1 MVDETDNALVQ
12 AIRNAAYLMQG
23 AARDY
28 DPLIDLVGDA
38 RFVLLGE
45 ASHGTHEFY
54 DARAQITKRLI
65 EEKGFNAIAIE
76 ADWPDAYRIN
86 RYVRA
91 AGIDSNS
98 RDALKDFKRFPT
110 WMWRNLDVL
119 AFVEWLR
126 RFNDN
131 REEQSKTG
139 LYGLDLYSMYSSMDA
154 VLRYLE
160 KVDPEAAAR
169 ARYRYSC
176 FDHFAENPQAYGYA
190 ASFDLSSSCE
200 QEALGQ
206 ALELQK
212 QAIAYAGQDG
222 RVESD
227 EFFFAQQNARLVKNA
242 EQYYRSMFRGRV
254 ESWNNRDRHMAQTL
268 EALVDY
274 LSTEQKDAK
283 VVVWAH
289 NSHVG
294 DARATEMGELGEL
307 NLGQLVRE
315 RYGRDALL
323 VGFTTYQGAV
333 IATSDW
339 DMPPQQ
345 KRVSPALKNSIERV
359 FHQTEIARFLLL
371 LQDDAPLRAALN
383 RPLLERA
390 IGVIYRPE
398 TERQSHYFHVN
409 LGEQFDAIMHLD
421 DTGPVEPI
429 GYIKTEGRD
438 MAETFPTGI

>member
-176 FDHFAENPQAYGYA
+176 FDHFAEDPQAYGYA

-371 LQDDAPLRAALN
+371 LRDDAPLRAALN

-390 IGVIYRPE
+390 IGVIYRSE

-409 LGEQFDAIMHLD
+409 LGEQFDAIVHFD

-429 GYIKTEGRD
+429 GYIKAEGRD

>member
-139 LYGLDLYSMYSSMDA
+139 LYGLDLYSMYSSMEA

-176 FDHFAENPQAYGYA
+176 FDHFAEDPQAYGYA

-212 QAIAYAGQDG
+212 QAIAYAGRDG

-371 LQDDAPLRAALN
+371 LRDDAPLRAALN